1 MVEQAGAAFPLRRVR
16 VGVNT
21 SARLALAGAAARAN
35 RGCAMSGDEQRL
47 ATASQPA
54 DEALR
59 LHPFYGGKMQT
70 LPKCA
75 IRSFADFSVWY
86 SPGVAAPCKAIARDP
101 DLVYE
106 HTNRGN
112 LVAVVSDGSRVLG
125 LGDIGPEAG
134 LPVMEG
140 KALLFKYLGGVDAV
154 ALCLRSRSEDDF
166 IRAVEMLEPS
176 FGAINL
182 EDIAQPKCFRIL
194 DALRARLKIPVWHDD
209 QQGTAVVVLAGL
221 LNALEIVGKPLGSA
235 RIAMVGIGA
244 ANTASYRLL
253 KACGV
258 SPGQI
263 VACDSRGTLHRGR
276 ADIEAQQAAFAD
288 KWAICRESNAD
299 GVVGDVAAALRGADV
314 CLAFSAPGPDT
325 IAPGWVTQMARDAIV
340 FACANPVPE
349 IWPWAAHEAGARI
362 VATGR
367 GDFANQVNN
376 SLCFPGV
383 FRGVL
388 DVRARSIT
396 EAMAIAA
403 AHEVAA
409 VARERGLSDRC
420 IVPRMDDPELYP
432 RVAAA
437 TALAAQAAGV
447 ARLQLTRDQ
456 LLARATRAI
465 AAARGATD
473 ALMRAGFIA
482 PPPA

>member
-1 MVEQAGAAFPLRRVR
+1 MSQARSEPPK
-16 VGVNT
+16 
-21 SARLALAGAAARAN
+21 AG
-35 RGCAMSGDEQRL
+35 
-47 ATASQPA
+47 QPA
-54 DEALR
+54 HEAMR

-86 SPGVAAPCKAIARDP
+86 TPGVAAPCRAIEREP
-101 DLVYE
+101 DLVFE

-194 DALRARLKIPVWHDD
+194 EALRARMKIPVWHDD

-221 LNALEIVGKPLGSA
+221 LNALEVVGKPLDRV

-253 KACGV
+253 TACGAD
-258 SPGQI
+258 PARI
-263 VACDSRGTLHRGR
+263 VACDTRGTLHRGR
-276 ADIEAQQAAFAD
+276 GDIEAQQPALAA

-299 GVVGDVAAALRGADV
+299 GIVGGVAEALRGADV
-314 CLAFSAPGPDT
+314 CLAFSTPGPGT
-325 IAPGWVTQMARDAIV
+325 IDAGWVRAMARDAIV

-349 IWPWAAHEAGARI
+349 IWPSAALEAGARI

-367 GDFANQVNN
+367 GDFPNQVNN
-376 SLCFPGV
+376 SLCFPAV

-388 DVRARSIT
+388 DVRATTIT
-396 EAMAIAA
+396 DSMAIAA
-403 AHEVAA
+403 AREVAA
-409 VARERGLSDRC
+409 VASERGLSAER
-420 IVPRMDDPELYP
+420 IVPRMDDPDLYP

-437 TALAAQAAGV
+437 TALAAQQEGV
-447 ARLQLTRDQ
+447 ARLRLTREQ
-456 LLARATRAI
+456 LVARAAQSI

-482 PPPA
+482 QPPEA